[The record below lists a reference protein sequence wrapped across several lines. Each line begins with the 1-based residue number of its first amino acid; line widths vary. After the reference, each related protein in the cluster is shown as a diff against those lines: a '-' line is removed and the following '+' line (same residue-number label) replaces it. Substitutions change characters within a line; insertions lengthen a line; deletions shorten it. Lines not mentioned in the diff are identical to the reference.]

1 MLIILVFSLGVPGIH
16 CQMLV
21 FRCQRFRQR
30 ILEVDSQDCGRW
42 HLGMLQVDSG
52 VAGGVESPGYR
63 GVESGV
69 AVA

>member
-52 VAGGVESPGYR
+52 VAGGVESPGCR

>member
-1 MLIILVFSLGVPGIH
+1 
-16 CQMLV
+16 MLV
-21 FRCQRFRQR
+21 FRCQRFRQW
-30 ILEVDSQDCGRW
+30 ILEVDTQDCSRW